1 MDVSICISQGESP
14 VSTDGAL
21 IDGSDLVSMTYFAVA
36 VESPVELQG

>member
-1 MDVSICISQGESP
+1 MSICISQGESP
-14 VSTDGAL
+14 MSSTDGAL